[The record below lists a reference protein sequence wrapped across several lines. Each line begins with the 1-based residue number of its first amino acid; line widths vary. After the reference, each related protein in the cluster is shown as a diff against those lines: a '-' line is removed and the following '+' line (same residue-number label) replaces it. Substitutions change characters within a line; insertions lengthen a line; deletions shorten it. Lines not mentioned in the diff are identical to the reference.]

1 MKHKI
6 LIVDDESGNLRLLT
20 RLFRTEY
27 EVLTAESG
35 IEALELLDLHDVALI
50 ISDQRM
56 PGMTGIDFLKRSA
69 EVRIHTLRILLT
81 GYTDARALVEAINS
95 GVVYKYISKP
105 WVNEDLQQT
114 VRRAL
119 QHYETI
125 RSQHQLWL
133 QGQRLKGQLKT
144 SSENFATM
152 VSELVGL
159 KDPYS
164 SGHARRTGEY
174 AVSLARYLNLDDQQV
189 DQLRAAALLH
199 EVARIGIPNEIM
211 FKSDALTEKELEAM
225 AWNCESAVGILG
237 SVEEFEVAASILR
250 YQHEHFDG
258 SGFSEHLSGEEIP
271 LASRILAVANAYDEM
286 TEPRPLKPVFTH
298 QEAIECLMSECGKKF
313 DPTVVEAFSDL
324 QSEETVGIIPEINSA
339 QPADLNRLNP

>member
-20 RLFRTEY
+20 RLFRAEY

-35 IEALELLDLHDVALI
+35 IEALELLDVHDVALI

-81 GYTDARALVEAINS
+81 GYTDASALVEAINS
-95 GVVYKYISKP
+95 GVIYKYITKP

-125 RSQHQLWL
+125 KNQHQLWL
-133 QGQRLKGQLKT
+133 QGQRLKGQLK
-144 SSENFATM
+144 SSSVNFAMM
-152 VSELVGL
+152 VSEIVGL

-164 SGHARRTGEY
+164 SGHARRTSEY
-174 AVSLARYLNLDDQQV
+174 AVSIARCLNLDDQQV
-189 DQLRAAALLH
+189 DQLRVAALLH
-199 EVARIGIPNEIM
+199 EVARIGIPDEII
-211 FKSDALTEKELEAM
+211 FKSDALTEKELETM
-225 AWNCESAVGILG
+225 IWNYDNAVGVLG
-237 SVEEFEVAASILR
+237 SVEDFEEAARVLR

-258 SGFSEHLSGEEIP
+258 SGFPERLSGEEIP

-286 TEPRPLKPVFTH
+286 AEPRPLKPTFSH
-298 QEAIECLMSECGKKF
+298 QEAIEYLMSECGMKF
-313 DPTVVEAFSDL
+313 DPAVVEAFSDL
-324 QSEETVGIIPEINSA
+324 QSGEMVGIIPEINCA
-339 QPADLNRLNP
+339 LPADLNQLNP